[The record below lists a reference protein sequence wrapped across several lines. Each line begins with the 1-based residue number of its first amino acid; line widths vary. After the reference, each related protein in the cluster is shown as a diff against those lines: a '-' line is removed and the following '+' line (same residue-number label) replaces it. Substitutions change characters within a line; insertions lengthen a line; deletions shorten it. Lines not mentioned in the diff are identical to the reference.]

1 MTASEGRGYWDASVG
16 MTPAAQQVH
25 SGASLSR
32 PYEDSPLD
40 LTLFVATANDA
51 EHIART
57 LATIADALSALEFSC
72 EIVVIDDASRDAT
85 AELVRE
91 FMVANPELSIVLRCN
106 TIPKGVAQN
115 YYDAAFIGKGKYFRM
130 LYGDTA
136 ETMETLVDVLRAV
149 GEADILIPYYIDS
162 LHRETSGQDAVRI
175 YANVLNFFSAHPLK
189 DYSLP
194 AVHLRHNVMRW
205 HGNITGPGFQVD
217 LLCRLLDM
225 GFTYKQMPSRSIE
238 RHPTRLSRSTIGYN
252 FLSLGHTV
260 LRILFRRMMTPQTEQ

>member
-1 MTASEGRGYWDASVG
+1 MMASEGRGYWDASIG
-16 MTPAAQQVH
+16 MTPAAQKLH
-25 SGASLSR
+25 SGASLSK

-40 LTLFVATANDA
+40 LTLFVATSNDA
-51 EHIART
+51 EYITHT
-57 LATIADALSALEFSC
+57 LGTIADAIEALELSC
-72 EIVVIDDASRDAT
+72 EVVVIDDASTDAT
-85 AELVRE
+85 VEHVRA
-91 FMVANPELSIVLRCN
+91 FMLEHPSLSMVLRCN
-106 TIPKGVAQN
+106 ATPKGLAQN

-149 GEADILIPYYIDS
+149 GDADILIPYYIDS
-162 LHRETSGQDAVRI
+162 LHKETSGQGAVRL

-194 AVHLRHNVMRW
+194 AVHLRYNVMRW

-217 LLCRLLDM
+217 LLCRMLDM

-238 RHPTRLSRSTIGYN
+238 QHPTRLSRSTIGYN